1 MQLIPDRLI
10 KQRVGR
16 DPLALA
22 VQVDHGIVEP
32 TGHPDPPAAAIP
44 HHQGLAAAVIQ
55 EVQDPVSGLLPVVED
70 LQVLS
75 PVVEEDPEVVA
86 PAVVDQEVEEET
98 NIFEADY
105 LIQIITK
112 NGKVV

>member
-1 MQLIPDRLI
+1 VEAVVIP
-10 KQRVGR
+10 
-16 DPLALA
+16 
-22 VQVDHGIVEP
+22 
-32 TGHPDPPAAAIP
+32 
-44 HHQGLAAAVIQ
+44 
-55 EVQDPVSGLLPVVED
+55 EVQDLVSGLLLAVAD

-75 PVVEEDPEVVA
+75 PAEEDREVVA

-98 NIFEADY
+98 NIINADY